1 MKKLYKLLLILF
13 VLLVAAACTEKDTK
27 KNYSIIVNENIST
40 EYYVGEEIDFKS
52 FFILRDENGKVV
64 AIEDS
69 MIDASEVNLS
79 AAGTYKVKIN
89 YQGTTKEVEIHIS
102 EIQPITYTININENT
117 NKEIFIG
124 EEGYDYKLLF
134 SIKDSNNN
142 VIPVL
147 DSMIDASSVDVSKV
161 GTYTVRIEYQGIT
174 KVAHVVV
181 VSKAETETYEI
192 KVNSSLPTTFEL
204 GVTSIDFTSY
214 FRIVDSNGQTI
225 EVTDE
230 MMDTSNVVLTKVG
243 KFTVEINYKQVTKS
257 LEFTLVP
264 RTNTNASDLFISEYV
279 EAKNYDK
286 YIEIFNGTGTTID
299 LSNYTLMLFNNVEQ
313 PAQSVLELSGNLKDG
328 EILVVYH
335 PNAAS
340 VIKNSGGVAHLVINF
355 NGNDAIALYKNDI
368 LIDVVGDLLKP
379 VGVGWDVGGIKEAT
393 KDHTLVRKSTVYGPN
408 STWTES
414 EWLVL
419 NNEDFSNINLH
430 TMDGYKPI
438 VEEEEEPKE
447 RFKDLFIS
455 EYFEGDVEYKDS
467 KYIEIYN
474 PFKETVELASY
485 SLAVYK
491 NGETQATFV
500 QPLSGML
507 NAQEVFI
514 VYAPYSAEEIKS
526 KGHLSSEVCYFNGKA
541 AVALLKDDAVIDV
554 IGVIGEIPGGNGWL
568 VDDYST
574 TANNTIIRKET
585 IDSPTDEWDP
595 NEWYPCYDN
604 YLYGLG
610 FHDQSDQEGIV
621 YDNFHAVFHM
631 IKNLELDNKGTAV
644 GASPITV
651 KGTIFMDVGNETT
664 LVYITDGRNFIK
676 LHGEKIH
683 NYTSPGMV
691 YEIVCN
697 YQAYLYQPTLDVLHP
712 DTDIKKLANEEPVTE
727 VEVLE
732 VTLEEILALKKEDF
746 AYNITNG
753 YLQSLLKI
761 TGYLQLDKHNSRRY
775 DYALTV
781 SESYTKNKTGYIN
794 HGLYFKNDVEDLE
807 DFLIDY
813 EVVPGHENL
822 EVEIFGII
830 YDWNPNR
837 SNWRIYVS
845 DELTFANLDIE

>member
-204 GVTSIDFTSY
+204 GVTSIDFASY

-485 SLAVYK
+485 SVAVYK

-554 IGVIGEIPGGNGWL
+554 IGVIGEIPEGNGWL

-621 YDNFHAVFHM
+621 YDNFNAVFHM

-651 KGTIFMDVGNETT
+651 KGTIFMDVENETT

-761 TGYLQLDKHNSRRY
+761 TGYLQLDTHNSRRY